1 MQAFFY
7 VNAKNI
13 SKRKLNRKLNRKLA
27 NYAEYL
33 SLTSGLNTWA
43 SYLALMLSKI
53 LKQKTLKNPSILRL
67 KILIQRIVLVPPC
80 DPLELNNNVENYL
93 ADMLSHC

>member
-13 SKRKLNRKLNRKLA
+13 SKRKLNRKLD

-33 SLTSGLNTWA
+33 SFIPYA
-43 SYLALMLSKI
+43 DV
-53 LKQKTLKNPSILRL
+53 KQNIEAKNAQNPSILRL
-67 KILIQRIVLVPPC
+67 KILIQQIVLVPPYN
-80 DPLELNNNVENYL
+80 PLQLNNNVENYL
-93 ADMLSHC
+93 ADTLSHC

>member
-1 MQAFFY
+1 MLMQKIL
-7 VNAKNI
+7 AKE
-13 SKRKLNRKLNRKLA
+13 SKRKLNRKLD
-27 NYAEYL
+27 NYAEHL
-33 SLTSGLNTWA
+33 SLTSGINTWA

-80 DPLELNNNVENYL
+80 DPLQLNNNVENYL
-93 ADMLSHC
+93 ADTLSHC